1 MAYDEYLQE
10 RIESILNDK
19 NIIYDARKM
28 MGGLVYMIDDKMCLG
43 IVKGDLM
50 ARVGIDNFEALMEKE
65 GARPMDFTKRPMK
78 GYIFVAPEGVDYE
91 EDLDFWIQKCLDFNP
106 FAVAS
111 KSKKRKKEK

>member
-10 RIESILNDK
+10 RIESILNEK
-19 NIIYDARKM
+19 HITYDARNM
-28 MGGLVYMIDDKMCLG
+28 MGGLVYMIDDKMCFG

-50 ARVGIDNFEALMEKE
+50 ARVGVDNYETLMEKQ

-91 EDLDFWIQKCLDFNP
+91 EDLEFWIQKCLDFNP
-106 FAVAS
+106 FAIAS
-111 KSKKRKKEK
+111 KSKKSREKS